1 MSGFEENL
9 NTLKRYKD
17 LERKDI
23 FHLISLNDYNLEYEK
38 VDQETLREYL
48 KVRRAALQGSVHVHV
63 EALRRKE
70 ALRSIRE
77 DAQRLITVNKYITH
91 LIEEKKEPVDTL
103 LSNLEY
109 SGIFL
114 EEGCN
119 DLESLRRRKRRC
131 SFLKK
136 IFLLVILLLLT
147 FKLASFIL

>member
-23 FHLISLNDYNLEYEK
+23 LHLISLNDYNLEYEK